1 MAAQTGRQPVTIL
14 SRYLLRLH
22 VAPFLFALG
31 TVTGLM
37 LLNQIVKQLGSLVG
51 KGLPP
56 GVIIELFA
64 LSIPFI
70 IAMTLPMAVLVA
82 VLHTFS
88 QLAAENET
96 TALQASGVSLSR
108 LVRPVFIAGMA
119 FAVAAF
125 LWSDQVLP
133 RTNHALRTLMT
144 DIQRV
149 KPTFTLREQIVNEVQ
164 PGTFFLRA
172 ARIDQATNRLRDV
185 TIYDLQ
191 DPDRQRSI
199 VADSGHMASTPG
211 GTDLYLTLKSGAIL
225 EVRRDDPT
233 QFNRTEFTTNV
244 IRVRNV
250 GNELERTIEDNYR
263 SDREMSTCQMDSV
276 IRGADA
282 DARYAAAR
290 AEVAVTNDL
299 RQALGL
305 ATVTVSDSVRRV
317 PPPSWYCRTVARVTA
332 FLSPAPLAAQERVPP
347 PRGRQGPQRRGG
359 SASRPPPVVN
369 VSPPQNPNA
378 SPMYQAESQ
387 NARSSYQLA
396 AQYRVEYHKKYAI
409 AAAAL
414 VFVLVGIPLALRFPR
429 GGVGLVI
436 GASLSVFGLFYI
448 GLIGGEELGDRLIV
462 SPFWAMWAPNFL
474 CTILGLIG
482 LRLVRTHS
490 GTTRGGDLSDLKDW
504 LLGWPG
510 RLVARARGGRRG

>member
-1 MAAQTGRQPVTIL
+1 MAARTGRQPVTIL

-22 VAPFLFALG
+22 LAPFLFALG

-56 GVIIELFA
+56 GVIIEVFA

-96 TALQASGVSLSR
+96 TALQASGVSLAR
-108 LVRPVFIAGMA
+108 LVRPVFAAGLA

-133 RTNHALRTLMT
+133 RTNHVLRTLLT

-149 KPTFTLREQIVNEVQ
+149 KPTFTLREEIVNEVQ

-199 VADSGHMASTPG
+199 VADSGRMAYTPG
-211 GTDLYLTLKSGAIL
+211 GTDLYLTLRDGAIL

-244 IRVRNV
+244 IRVRNI

-263 SDREMSTCQMDSV
+263 TDREMSTCQMDSV
-276 IRGADA
+276 IRAAEA

-290 AEVAVTNDL
+290 AEIAVTNDL
-299 RQALGL
+299 RQALSL
-305 ATVTVSDSVRRV
+305 TPLVVSDSVRRV
-317 PPPSWYCRTVARVTA
+317 APPSWYCRAVARVTA
-332 FLSPAPLAAQERVPP
+332 FFTPAPLAAQER
-347 PRGRQGPQRRGG
+347 GPRRG
-359 SASRPPPVVN
+359 SAQRPAPLRPSRTPPAVM
-369 VSPPQNPNA
+369 VSPPQRPGA
-378 SPMYQAESQ
+378 SPMYQSESQ
-387 NARSSYQLA
+387 NARSAYQLA
-396 AQYRVEYHKKYAI
+396 AQYQVEFHKKYAI
-409 AAAAL
+409 AAAAV

-436 GASLSVFGLFYI
+436 GASMGVFGLYYI

-482 LRLVRTHS
+482 LRVVRTHGGS
-490 GTTRGGDLSDLKDW
+490 TRGGDLSDLKDW
-504 LLGWPG
+504 LFGWPG
-510 RLVARARGGRRG
+510 RLVARVRRRG